1 MSIIQNIFGSLK
13 WLTVFELLLFILN
26 LVVLIWYAVPIKK
39 YYRWFDYLPSL
50 GVIICIIS
58 VIYGDTT
65 YLSLAFYILTA
76 LIFLFTVKKVFKPIF
91 SISAP
96 KHRIL
101 RVLRLLLCST
111 GVILMILAIMSSGE
125 IRYNPTSNLSNMSYS
140 NAFIQMNKRMSIE
153 YPFGDLKK
161 INWNELKDKYE
172 PIFQKA
178 EKDKDKVLYY
188 KTLREYLYSIRD
200 GHIKIMNDNP
210 DIRKA
215 EVGGSFGISTIQLDD
230 GRVLVDLVLKDS
242 PAEKNGIKLG
252 AEIIT
257 WEGKP
262 GNVALKN
269 TSWSDSP
276 VATDSDKLYEQGRFM
291 VRASIEKEVQVKFE
305 NMGENKIKEVTLKA
319 YDDNYETLNKTK
331 LKLIKGEDPVEGKI
345 LSNGYGYIKIK
356 YFLNTD
362 TSSPEKVIED
372 KIKMF
377 QAKKIKGLII
387 DLRNNP
393 GGDDDIAASIAGHFA
408 NENKFYEYVSYYNK
422 YTKKFEIND
431 SETRNIIHSK
441 PYYNGNIVILI
452 NNKTGSSGEGM
463 PIILKGSP
471 NIKIV
476 GFTSTN
482 GSFGVITSPIK
493 FKMPDGYIIQVP
505 DGRSLNK
512 DKVIQGDSNYTWQGG
527 SNPDIK
533 IPLTQETFKEKYMN
547 RQDVELNYAIAA
559 LNSK

>member
-1 MSIIQNIFGSLK
+1 MSIIQNIFASLK
-13 WLTVFELLLFILN
+13 WLTVFELLIFVLD
-26 LVVLIWYAVPIKK
+26 LVVLVWYAVPIKK
-39 YYRWFDYLPSL
+39 YYRWFNFLPSL

-58 VIYGDTT
+58 IIYGDIT
-65 YLSLAFYILTA
+65 YLSLSFYIITA
-76 LIFLFTVKKVFKPIF
+76 LIFLCTIQKVFKPTI

-101 RVLRLLLCST
+101 RVLRPLVCFA
-111 GVILMILAIMSSGE
+111 GVSLMILTIITSGE
-125 IRYNPTSNLSNMSYS
+125 IRYNRTSDLNNMSYS
-140 NAFIQMNKRMSIE
+140 KAFIQMNKRMSIE

-161 INWNELKDKYE
+161 IKWNELKDKYE

-178 EKDKDKVLYY
+178 EKDKDKDLYY
-188 KTLREYLYSIRD
+188 KTLREYLYSIGD

-215 EVGGSFGISTIQLDD
+215 EVGGGFGISTIQLDD
-230 GRVLVDLVLKDS
+230 GKVLVNLVLKDS
-242 PAEKNGIKLG
+242 PADKNGIKLG
-252 AEIIT
+252 AEIVT

-262 GNVALKN
+262 GNVVLKDTKWTDN
-269 TSWSDSP
+269 P
-276 VATDSDKLYEQGRFM
+276 VATNSDKLYEQGRYM
-291 VRASIEKEVQVKFE
+291 VRTSIGKEVLVGFK
-305 NMGENKIKEVTLKA
+305 NMGEKEIKEVTLKA

-362 TSSPEKVIED
+362 TSSPEKVIEE
-372 KIKMF
+372 KLKMF
-377 QAKKIKGLII
+377 QAKNIKGLII

-393 GGDDDIAASIAGHFA
+393 GGDDDIAASIAGHFI
-408 NENKFYEYVSYYNK
+408 NKIKFYEYVSYYNK

-431 SETRNIIHSK
+431 SETRNITPSK
-441 PYYNGNIVILI
+441 PYYNGNIAILI
-452 NNKTGSSGEGM
+452 NNKTGSSAEGM

-493 FKMPDGYIIQVP
+493 FKMPEGYVIQVP

-512 DKVIQGDSNYTWQGG
+512 DKTIQGDSNDTGQGG
-527 SNPDIK
+527 ATPDIK
-533 IPLTQETFKEKYMN
+533 IPLNEETFKEKYMDG
-547 RQDVELNYAIAA
+547 QDVELNYAIAA
-559 LNSK
+559 LKAK